1 MAKSKLE
8 KQWVGLLSQINQ
20 FQKNWSDVDPHEFDD
35 IARNLLQEDLYNLE
49 VSVTELET
57 LLEEQ
62 DAK

>member
-20 FQKNWSDVDPHEFDD
+20 FQKNWSDVDLHELDYV
-35 IARNLLQEDLYNLE
+35 ARGLLRANLWNIK
-49 VSVTELET
+49 VFATELET
-57 LLEEQ
+57 LLKEQ